1 MAVDASLAPFV
12 AALTA
17 AFPEAPE
24 LLPVPDYRRRM
35 AELAGPAAPLPPE
48 LRVEDHD
55 AGHDAGGLTLRS
67 YRPAGAEG
75 VLPALLYFH
84 GGGWVMGSIASH
96 EPITAA
102 LALQAGIAVFSVE
115 YRLAPEHPFPA
126 GFSDGINA
134 LRWLTEQAA
143 ALRIDPG
150 RLAIGGDSAG
160 ANLAAAIAQQCRD
173 IPLAAQMLAYPAL
186 DDYFDTPSYHQN
198 AEGPFL
204 TRALA
209 QAFWGHY
216 TAGQGAQGRPEIAPL
231 RNEALQGLPPAILLV
246 AEHDPL
252 RDEGAAYAAK
262 LRNAG
267 VAVDFRHAEG
277 MIHGFLRAAS
287 ISPAAASHFTWLV
300 QRLKARLGSG

>member
-1 MAVDASLAPFV
+1 MAVDPSLAPFI
-12 AALTA
+12 AALAA

-24 LLPVPDYRRRM
+24 LLPVAEYRQRM
-35 AELAGPAAPLPPE
+35 AALAGPPAELPPE
-48 LRVEDHD
+48 IWVQDHD
-55 AGHDAGGLTLRS
+55 AGGVKLRS
-67 YRPAGAEG
+67 YRLAGVDAA
-75 VLPALLYFH
+75 LPALLYFH

-126 GFSDGINA
+126 GFIDGINA
-134 LRWLTEQAA
+134 LRWLTGQAA

-173 IPLAAQMLAYPAL
+173 IPLAAQMLVYPAL
-186 DDYFDTPSYHQN
+186 DDYFDTASYHQN
-198 AEGPFL
+198 AAGPFL

-287 ISPAAASHFTWLV
+287 LSPAAALHFTWLV
-300 QRLKARLGSG
+300 QALCAKLGSG